1 MQKKTKTI
9 AIVNQKGGVGKT
21 TTTINL
27 AASLA
32 AAEQRVLVID
42 LDPQGNTTTGLGV
55 VKNGLEGT
63 VYELLLG
70 QRPAEEIIRQVVLES
85 LWLIPTNGNLAG
97 AEVELVSTGE
107 WQFALRKGLESIKDR
122 FDLILIDCPPS
133 LGILTVNGLVAADE
147 VLIPVQGE
155 FFALE
160 GVGDLMGTIDRV
172 RNGLNPDLEVGSVLL
187 TMQDERT
194 ALNRQVSDEMKRYFG
209 DKVFNTVIPRNVRLA
224 EAPSHGKPALLYDVK
239 SRGAQ
244 AYLALAKEFLSRQ
257 PGSLVDELIEK
268 TS

>member
-1 MQKKTKTI
+1 MKQPTKVI

-21 TTTINL
+21 TTAINF

-32 AAEQRVLVID
+32 AAEQRVLVVD

-55 VKNGLEGT
+55 PKNGLEGT
-63 VYELLLG
+63 VYELILG
-70 QRPAEEIIRQVVLES
+70 QRPAAELIRQVVFDN
-85 LWLIPTNGNLAG
+85 LWLVPTNGNLAG
-97 AEVELVSTGE
+97 AEVELVATGE
-107 WQFALRKGLESIKDR
+107 WQYALRRGLEPVKDR
-122 FDLILIDCPPS
+122 FDIILIDCPPS

-160 GVGDLMGTIDRV
+160 GVSDLMGTIERV
-172 RNGLNPDLEVGSVLL
+172 RNGLNPTLEVGSVLL

-194 ALNRQVSDEMKRYFG
+194 ALNRQVSDEMKAYFG
-209 DKVFNTVIPRNVRLA
+209 EKVFNTVIPRNVRLA
-224 EAPSHGKPALLYDVK
+224 EAPSHGKPALLYDIK

-244 AYLALAKEFLSRQ
+244 AYLALAKEYLLRQ
-257 PGSLVDELIEK
+257 NPQGSLRFTGK
-268 TS
+268 AS